1 VKIVASLTPNSFIRR
16 ENKAKRTAM
25 QITVLG
31 LVLIPLS
38 LLWVSNPVRLLQLSL
53 FASIFAAAAALIFG
67 GFGLQPGMVPGLLF
81 IAYIFLQYAMGMRYP
96 GEGAAIRAA
105 FPLLLLLFYALMS
118 AWLLPR
124 IFAGS
129 VFVEPQK
136 WDPLGFDPLTPLQ
149 PSFGN
154 VTQALYLMIN
164 IIFMVAVAI
173 FLTRAAIP
181 YESII
186 ASYLLGG
193 YVVVGLTFWQLGN
206 RAAGIP
212 FPDELLQ
219 SNPGWAIVT
228 QVIGTVPRLQGPFSE
243 PAALAGYMAGVALC
257 CLWLSVRGYRIMR
270 PNLLLGLAIATTLL
284 STSTTGILT
293 IVVGLPFTLALAS
306 VGGVPGALGRIG
318 KTVGLLM
325 LSGLLVVVPILVL
338 KPSLIDSVSTVVES
352 TLSKGESDS
361 YKDRSASDAHAIAT
375 LGPTFGLGVGWGSAR
390 SSSLIP
396 GILANGGIF
405 GAVMVLWF
413 VIRVMRLSARAR
425 RASPGHPGQI
435 LVNGF
440 TAALC
445 CQIATALLS
454 APMISGMDFY
464 LQLGCVLGVLVRM
477 SLEPRAQG
485 RRSNAPMRIS
495 AYRTTG

>member
-1 VKIVASLTPNSFIRR
+1 
-16 ENKAKRTAM
+16 M

-31 LVLIPLS
+31 FVLIPLS
-38 LLWVSNPVRLLQLSL
+38 LLWAFQPVRLLQLSL
-53 FASIFAAAAALIFG
+53 FASVFAAAAALIFG

-81 IAYIFLQYAMGMRYP
+81 TAYIFLQYAMGMRYP
-96 GEGAAIRAA
+96 GEGAAIRVA
-105 FPLLLLLFYALMS
+105 FPMLLLLFYALIS

-124 IFAGS
+124 VFSGA

-136 WDPLGFDPLTPLQ
+136 WDPLGGDPLTPLQ
-149 PSFGN
+149 PTFGN

-173 FLTRAAIP
+173 FLTRSAIP
-181 YESII
+181 YQSII

-206 RAAGIP
+206 RVAGIP

-228 QVIGTVPRLQGPFSE
+228 QVVGTVPRLQGPFSE
-243 PAALAGYMAGVALC
+243 PAALAGYMSGIALC

-270 PNLLLGLAIATTLL
+270 PNLLLGLAVSTTLL

-318 KTVGLLM
+318 KTVSLLL
-325 LSGLLVVVPILVL
+325 LSGLLVIVPVFVL
-338 KPSLIDSVSTVVES
+338 KPSLLDAVNTVVEL
-352 TLSKGESDS
+352 TLSKGESDL
-361 YKDRSASDAHAIAT
+361 YKDRSASDQHAMAT
-375 LGPTFGLGVGWGSAR
+375 LGPTYGLGVGWGSAR

-396 GILANGGIF
+396 GIVANGGIF
-405 GAVMVLWF
+405 GAAMVLWF
-413 VIRVMRLSARAR
+413 VIRVLRLSSRAR
-425 RASPGHPGQI
+425 RASPGHPGQL

-440 TAALC
+440 TASIC
-445 CQIATALLS
+445 CQIATALMS

-477 SLEPRAQG
+477 SMEPRARG
-485 RRSNAPMRIS
+485 SRSKGPARVSAGAYAPLSVSNDGTRDDAITGF
-495 AYRTTG
+495 YRGG